1 MAPIYSVDNVYLS
14 VAWTIL
20 GLANGVYLIV
30 KQRYGNT
37 NKRIWRTDKKE
48 PKYRFFFILSIFHIK
63 WLIGSAY
70 ACKSPDDII

>member
-1 MAPIYSVDNVYLS
+1 MNIFFLIFMAPIYSVDNVYLS

-48 PKYRFFFILSIFHIK
+48 PKYRFFFILSIFDK
-63 WLIGSAY
+63 VR
-70 ACKSPDDII
+70 IIV

>member
-1 MAPIYSVDNVYLS
+1 MAPIYNLDNVYLS

-48 PKYRFFFILSIFHIK
+48 PKHRFFFYFEYFSHKMDLSEVDM
-63 WLIGSAY
+63 LNNSQMV
-70 ACKSPDDII
+70 

>member
-1 MAPIYSVDNVYLS
+1 MAPIYNLDNVYLS

-48 PKYRFFFILSIFHIK
+48 PKHRFFFYFEYFSHK
-63 WLIGSAY
+63 MTY
-70 ACKSPDDII
+70 RKSSVTQLLEMI